1 MNHAQR
7 PTVADPYMSE
17 FDDIINGFERT
28 EGRPVSKQTAELFKV
43 FLALCWKT
51 YRQGKNDATEGA
63 PPNPEKVLRPLKDAA
78 KDAATGDK
86 KIRNLIIET
95 ITQEYMTG
103 YRKGQTAP
111 AGQERR

>member
-7 PTVADPYMSE
+7 PTVAEAYMSE

-28 EGRPVSKQTAELFKV
+28 EGRPVSKQNAELFKV

-78 KDAATGDK
+78 TGDK
-86 KIRNLIIET
+86 KICNLIIET

-103 YRKGQTAP
+103 YREGQTAP
-111 AGQERR
+111 AGQERS